1 MLKVDRSQDMF
12 PQKALAFTPIIF
24 APQWAQ
30 GRASHRML
38 AQGSY
43 RVSDVL
49 EYRNI
54 SVYIQAVMTTPQGY
68 NNFPS
73 IVLSSDQLILF
84 MSDSTSPNK
93 GTYLFPGESLN
104 QGNTFLQ
111 ASPAWQLLSLDEGR
125 FDYTDIP
132 GPVVNSMY
140 CTLSGNPNCG
150 PSLSLAG
157 LVSKSHVNGP
167 ISNFPENQ
175 LLRAPNFVYLYP
187 GESSRKG
194 AYTDSITGQPAFG
207 VTAITA
213 WTFNIF
219 VEGDR
224 WEYRPFT
231 YTACD
236 PAYLPSGICIE
247 KEYTYFK
254 WVEIRWENIPG
265 YPIRRQAIS
274 SPWQISRVI
283 FDGILADA
291 FTVPVYQAV
300 SVLK

>member
-1 MLKVDRSQDMF
+1 VDRSQDMF

-30 GRASHRML
+30 GRADHRVL

-150 PSLSLAG
+150 PCLSLAG
-157 LVSKSHVNGP
+157 IVSKSHMHGDLP
-167 ISNFPENQ
+167 SFPNN
-175 LLRAPNFVYLYP
+175 LNLRSPDFIYLYP
-187 GESSRKG
+187 GESSRHG
-194 AYTDSITGQPAFG
+194 AYRDPATGQPAFG
-207 VTAITA
+207 VSAVTA
-213 WTFNIF
+213 WIF
-219 VEGDR
+219 QVYIEGDR

-236 PAYLPSGICIE
+236 PFYLPSGICIE

-254 WVEIRWENIPG
+254 WVEIGWENIPG
-265 YPIRRQAIS
+265 LKTPETANDH
-274 SPWQISRVI
+274 PWQVSRVI
-283 FDGILADA
+283 FNGELSDSFPI
-291 FTVPVYQAV
+291 PVYQAI
-300 SVLK
+300 SILK